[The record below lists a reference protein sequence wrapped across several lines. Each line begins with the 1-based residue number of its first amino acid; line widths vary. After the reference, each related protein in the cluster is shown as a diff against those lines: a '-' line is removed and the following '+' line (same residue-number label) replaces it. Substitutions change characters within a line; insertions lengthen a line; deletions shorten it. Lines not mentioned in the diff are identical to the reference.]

1 METVEKR
8 VKQEKQQGKGKA
20 RPSLTTAAVPRCT
33 SSSRYIMKAFAWLF
47 PAVEAAGAAFKL
59 GRPHLGESMALFSS
73 PSVSHHMLGPQVHT
87 PSYSTLLIASLTAAA
102 GVKMGAGS
110 TST

>member
-1 METVEKR
+1 
-8 VKQEKQQGKGKA
+8 
-20 RPSLTTAAVPRCT
+20 
-33 SSSRYIMKAFAWLF
+33 MKAFAWLF

-102 GVKMGAGS
+102 GVKMGTGS